1 MADLKWET
9 IAQAAVTIGVLG
21 VVAGAIGLLAP
32 VMILAGAGLA
42 ALGLG
47 LMSVGEGFQSMK
59 DLDWESVSSGI
70 TAIGA
75 MVGVGALAGV
85 LSPLLLLGAVGI
97 SAISLALIPFAA
109 AMEIAA
115 PAFDAF
121 AAAMDKLS
129 KIDGDNLVKVGAGL
143 VAVGAGMAA
152 FGAAQAVAGLGS
164 LVGGFLTAVSGQKSP
179 VEQMEQI
186 SQYGVGLEKAGVGI
200 KSISDGIAAFSNIK
214 PETIKA
220 VDAFPWQKA
229 SVFAA
234 SGGVMKVETGQQ
246 TVMIGRQSAENQDT
260 QREMAS
266 SGGGGTTS
274 IVNAPTSINKSTQS
288 LEYRMPIRNPEPSV
302 NRYLD
307 SRYGVQA

>member
-1 MADLKWET
+1 
-9 IAQAAVTIGVLG
+9 
-21 VVAGAIGLLAP
+21 
-32 VMILAGAGLA
+32 MILAGAGLT
-42 ALGLG
+42 ALGVG
-47 LMSVGEGFQSMK
+47 LMSMGEGFQTMK
-59 DLDWESVSSGI
+59 DLDWENVTKGVG
-70 TAIGA
+70 AIGA

-109 AMEIAA
+109 AMEIAG

-121 AAAMDKLS
+121 AEAMDKLS
-129 KIDGDNLVKVGAGL
+129 KIDGENLIKVGAGL

-186 SQYGVGLEKAGVGI
+186 SQYGTGLEKAGVGI
-200 KSISDGIAAFSNIK
+200 KSISDGIAAFSQVK

-229 SVFAA
+229 SAFAA
-234 SGGVMKVETGQQ
+234 AGGVMKVETGQQ
-246 TVMIGRQSAENQDT
+246 TVMIGKQSAENQDT
-260 QREMAS
+260 GRELA
-266 SGGGGTTS
+266 SGGGGGGTN
-274 IVNAPTSINKSTQS
+274 IVNAPTTISRSTQS

-302 NRYLD
+302 KRYID
-307 SRYGVQA
+307 SRFGVQA